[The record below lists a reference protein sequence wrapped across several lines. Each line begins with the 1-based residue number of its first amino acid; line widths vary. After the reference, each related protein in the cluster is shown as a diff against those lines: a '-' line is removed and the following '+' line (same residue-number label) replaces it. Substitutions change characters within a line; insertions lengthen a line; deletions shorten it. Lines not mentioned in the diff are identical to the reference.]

1 MDSKSKRQQTF
12 ALLNQVFQ
20 ETSLDIF
27 ESFLKLLKTIS
38 GNIIAHST
46 EDKYRSVRSTNKA
59 LQTKFFI
66 HPSVGKLLENLNF
79 AFDGE
84 VYSYYDDDL
93 TVLRE
98 LKVIIDGMEVQVE
111 ARRNNMNV
119 DPEVAR
125 QRQKVID
132 DEMAEKERKIRELAD
147 RVKSDR
153 IDKKDD
159 LKDHPPVTSV
169 ANQLQFGAKTKT
181 FDDICPP
188 NTRSK

>member
-1 MDSKSKRQQTF
+1 MSKRQQTF
-12 ALLNQVFQ
+12 ALLNQIFQ
-20 ETSLDIF
+20 ESSLDPF
-27 ESFLKLLKTIS
+27 DGFLKLLKTIS
-38 GNIIAHST
+38 GNIIAHPN
-46 EDKYRSVRSTNKA
+46 EDKYRNVRSTNKA

-66 HPSVGKLLENLNF
+66 HPAVGKLLENLSF
-79 AFDGE
+79 AFDGDL
-84 VYSYYDDDL
+84 YSYYDDDL
-93 TVLRE
+93 SALRDLQTMIE
-98 LKVIIDGMEVQVE
+98 GMEVQVE

-125 QRQKVID
+125 QRQKVIE

-181 FDDICPP
+181 FDEICPP

>member
-12 ALLNQVFQ
+12 ALLDQVFK
-20 ETSLDIF
+20 ESDLERF
-27 ESFLKLLKTIS
+27 EQFLKLLKTIS
-38 GNIIAHST
+38 SNVIANPL
-46 EDKYRSVRSTNKA
+46 EDKYRSVRSSNKA

-66 HPSVGKLLENLNF
+66 HSSVGRLLEHLNF
-79 AFDGE
+79 AFDGD
-84 VYSYYDDDL
+84 VYSFYDDDL
-93 TVLRE
+93 TVLRD
-98 LKVIIDGMEVQVE
+98 LQVIIDAMEVQVD

-125 QRQKVID
+125 QRQKAMEE
-132 DEMAEKERKIRELAD
+132 EMAQKERMIRELAD
-147 RVKSDR
+147 RMKNDR

-188 NTRSK
+188 NSRSK